1 MKSEII
7 LESLLQRVCYRTA
20 SYCVEN
26 IVPTD
31 KMQRFMEYAQSTVDM
46 RKKGTNVSNKSH
58 ALIDRLVFLHYTE
71 VGNNGLQVI
80 QNTIRA

>member
-7 LESLLQRVCYRTA
+7 LESLLRRVCDGDTG
-20 SYCVEN
+20 YCVEN
-26 IVPTD
+26 SVPTD

-46 RKKGTNVSNKSH
+46 RKKGTNVRNGSLEVIGRS
-58 ALIDRLVFLHYTE
+58 VFLHCTE
-71 VGNNGLQVI
+71 VDSNDMQVT